1 MSIIMLGW
9 INRFDYIWFY
19 YIRRK
24 IFWINYFYLIFSISV
39 NIEMV
44 IDEMVIILFIIKLI
58 YSVILKIVKKCGYLI
73 YVVL

>member
-1 MSIIMLGW
+1 
-9 INRFDYIWFY
+9 
-19 YIRRK
+19 
-24 IFWINYFYLIFSISV
+24 
-39 NIEMV
+39 MV